1 MRPGVVARDAIGSM
15 AVEERTRRV
24 LRLLARRFRTAGIT
38 WQLGG
43 SGLLFARG
51 LVDRVG
57 DLDLVFPDSARDGL
71 QRLLADLGGAVPDFA
86 SDQEPGFVSGWRCR
100 YRLEGQELDLSGAI
114 ALEIEGRVVRLPF
127 APGPE
132 WDLDGEAIPLAPLE
146 QWLLIYRLHKP
157 GRAALLEEAVDEG
170 SWRALCAGIGIPSD
184 WRRRVR

>member
-1 MRPGVVARDAIGSM
+1 M

-24 LRLLARRFRTAGIT
+24 LRLLARRFRTAGIA

-43 SGLLFARG
+43 SGLLFSLG

-57 DLDLVFPDSARDGL
+57 DLDLVFPDGARDGL
-71 QRLLADLGGAVPDFA
+71 QGLLPSLGGAVPDFTA
-86 SDQEPGFVSGWRCR
+86 GQECGFVSGWRCR
-100 YRLEGQELDLSGAI
+100 YRVDGQELDLTGAI
-114 ALEIEGRVVRLPF
+114 ALEIEGGVVRLPF

-146 QWLLIYRLHKP
+146 QWLLIYRFHQP
-157 GRAALLEEAVDEG
+157 ARAALLEEAVDEG
-170 SWRALCAGIGIPSD
+170 AWRALCAGIGIPSD